1 MAAKWYV
8 RFVSGYTYGLPEP
21 KLHRLA
27 VVRSM
32 IATSSGSR
40 RRRWRRI
47 RRWRSRGVF
56 NRKSRAW
63 RTSSR
68 GNDGGSARTGLTK
81 TTTRRTT
88 NTTDGKQ
95 QQPETTLA
103 DFDDGFIDRFIDRFD
118 ERLIH
123 YQRFIHRRKIT
134 NIRHTESRKTHLEQ
148 FKHSRLTVTIWL
160 TTKTIELWAEAH
172 SSFHPFL
179 DSEHASSTKRSLFS
193 RNLNTG
199 LSTSTVCEDFYKTIP
214 F

>member
-8 RFVSGYTYGLPEP
+8 RFVSGYTYELPEP

-47 RRWRSRGVF
+47 RRWRSGGAF

-88 NTTDGKQ
+88 NTTYGKQ

-103 DFDDGFIDRFIDRFD
+103 DFDDGFIDRFD

-134 NIRHTESRKTHLEQ
+134 NIRHTESRKHILGQ
-148 FKHSRLTVTIWL
+148 SNRSRLTVTIWL
-160 TTKTIELWAEAH
+160 TTDTIKL
-172 SSFHPFL
+172 
-179 DSEHASSTKRSLFS
+179 
-193 RNLNTG
+193 
-199 LSTSTVCEDFYKTIP
+199 
-214 F
+214 

>member
-88 NTTDGKQ
+88 NITDGKQ

-103 DFDDGFIDRFIDRFD
+103 NFDDGFIDRFD

-123 YQRFIHRRKIT
+123 FKDSSIDERSQTFDIQNRGKHIWSSS
-134 NIRHTESRKTHLEQ
+134 NIRA
-148 FKHSRLTVTIWL
+148 WL
-160 TTKTIELWAEAH
+160 
-172 SSFHPFL
+172 
-179 DSEHASSTKRSLFS
+179 
-193 RNLNTG
+193 
-199 LSTSTVCEDFYKTIP
+199 
-214 F
+214 